1 MKPLLL
7 LALFAGCSTTLI
19 GRAQDQNPLTKP
31 DHISE
36 GIAIPTKDAQI
47 IANAGESVGDPGNE
61 NRGKYSAS
69 GASYTHPTFHQTAY
83 FQAPNPN
90 QVVFII
96 ELQNRWRELT
106 HAENYEVTLVDDLGR
121 KFLPAEVR
129 STNSHVVF
137 AGMVLARTDV
147 VHMVV
152 FSSSAPGGAYVFTHN
167 EGDQG
172 DSGAMMGARSLVE
185 FRGDNIVTPST
196 KRLVLR
202 LQNRNR
208 SLEFVWD
215 FQK

>member
-1 MKPLLL
+1 MKRLLL
-7 LALFAGCSTTLI
+7 LLCMGCSTTLT
-19 GRAQDQNPLTKP
+19 GRAEDQNPLLKP

-61 NRGKYSAS
+61 NRGRYSAS

-83 FQAPNPN
+83 FQAPSSG
-90 QVVFII
+90 QVVFIV

-129 STNSHVVF
+129 STTSRIVF
-137 AGMVLARTDV
+137 AGMILARTDV

-152 FSSSAPGGAYVFTHN
+152 LSSSAPGGAFVFSHN

-172 DSGAMMGARSLVE
+172 DTKAMMGARSLIE
-185 FRGDNIVTPST
+185 FRGDNIVTPGT
-196 KRLVLR
+196 KRLLLR
-202 LQNRNR
+202 LTNRNR

-215 FQK
+215 FKK